1 MMVAVAVTV
10 GEHQKVKSPL
20 WTYSVG
26 DGDDIEGEGGVFTSD
41 GTHSLPFITH
51 HALGEKGKER

>member
-1 MMVAVAVTV
+1 MTV

-41 GTHSLPFITH
+41 GTHSSPFITH